1 MNKHFFKLIISFFV
15 FVSVIGIYMFY
26 IYKNKT
32 KEDDE
37 LNTSSLPV
45 VSMIFEDT
53 KINTLCGYTMDMEGE
68 YMRETITPTSE
79 DNEVVLLIDRYDNN
93 IVNISYELRS
103 IDTTRLIENAT
114 VDNFEIEGENIKIS
128 LKLSNMIESD
138 NEYLLNIIL
147 VTESHEKIN
156 YYTRIIKESTPTV
169 KKYIDYV
176 KAFSRSTF
184 NRDEFAEYKP
194 SVEKIG
200 YNDDTNFGIINN
212 DSDTKSFTWGDLKPY
227 YVNEPAVQVKEIL
240 GDISCIE
247 LKYLLCAEN
256 NFGTKQYY
264 NVTEYFRVRQGAS
277 MMYVYV
283 YERKME
289 QIFECNTQSVTDTR
303 INLGIDSD
311 LNVKIS
317 ESPTGAYLSFVK
329 ERNLWCLDVNENR
342 MVQIYSLDSG
352 VGNDVRD
359 KFDNSDIEIISTG
372 KDGDV
377 LFLVYGYMN
386 RGAHEGRVGVGLYK
400 YSMKENKVEELVF
413 VPSEKSYYV
422 LRENIGKFAYITSD
436 NLLYLMLEDSI
447 YTITFD
453 SNEYVQIVSGLK
465 EGNFIISE
473 DNQVVAWHE
482 NGSLYNAESIRVLD
496 IENNEDYVIEA
507 DEGEYVKVLGFVEHD
522 LVYGTAKQSDIV
534 EKENSETI
542 FPMYKINVIVND
554 EKKTENY
561 MYEGIYVTS
570 VEIKDNIISL
580 KRVKKEGSG
589 EYVAVEDD
597 QYINKVAE
605 KTALSEKQII
615 ATDLKKKE
623 LVINKAYTS
632 TSDNE
637 LTVITPDEIVYTKT
651 NNLTVGK
658 SEEFV
663 DEKYYVYAYGRLY
676 LCTGSVSNAIA
687 AAQEHYGVVVN
698 GNGKYV
704 FARMSKTDSTSITG
718 VNELLGKGYYTFE
731 QFLNDEA
738 LNTIDVQNVSSETI
752 FYFTSNHMPVI
763 TYLEDRGMVI
773 ISAHSGYSTILK
785 EVEFTSLSTG
795 EVFTMKYSEALEK
808 LDKNKR
814 YIVVEK

>member
-663 DEKYYVYAYGRLY
+663 DENYYVYAYGRLY

>member
-15 FVSVIGIYMFY
+15 FVSVIGIYMFS

-637 LTVITPDEIVYTKT
+637 LTVIIPDEIVYTKT

-663 DEKYYVYAYGRLY
+663 DENYYVYAYGRLY